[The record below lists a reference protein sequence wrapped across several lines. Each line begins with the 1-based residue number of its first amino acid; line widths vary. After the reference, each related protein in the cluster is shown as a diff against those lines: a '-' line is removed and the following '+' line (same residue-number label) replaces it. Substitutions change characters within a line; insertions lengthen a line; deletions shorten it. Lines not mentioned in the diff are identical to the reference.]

1 MRSGS
6 RAFTFTLLVLA
17 AACSDGPV
25 QPGTDPGAV
34 QYTLGAAGQQELP
47 AVVFDD
53 TVRDASGD
61 FHLRIVATQGVLRLT
76 QAGRYEQRVD
86 HTPYVDGH
94 PAPRLRLSDRGVY
107 TQRGDTLAFQSEF
120 IENLRYA
127 GVLRNG
133 ELLVEQ
139 PVEEGISAVYRY
151 RR

>member
-1 MRSGS
+1 M
-6 RAFTFTLLVLA
+6 LLALA
-17 AACSDGPV
+17 TACSDGPV
-25 QPGTDPGAV
+25 QPGPEAATV
-34 QYTLGAAGQQELP
+34 QYILGGAGQQELP

-53 TVRDASGD
+53 TIRDESGD

-76 QAGRYEQRVD
+76 RAGRYEQRVD
-86 HTPYVDGH
+86 HTPYIDGQ
-94 PAPRLRLSDRGVY
+94 PQPRLRLSDHGVY
-107 TQRGDTLAFQSEF
+107 TQRGDTLAFDSEF

-133 ELLVEQ
+133 ELEVEQ